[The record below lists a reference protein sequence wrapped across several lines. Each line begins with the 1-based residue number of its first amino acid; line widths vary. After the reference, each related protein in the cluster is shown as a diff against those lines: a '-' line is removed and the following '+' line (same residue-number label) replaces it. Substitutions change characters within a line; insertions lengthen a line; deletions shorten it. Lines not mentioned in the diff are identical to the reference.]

1 MSAIRT
7 TAAIVAALAL
17 LALALFTYQG
27 AQADREAACWAEA
40 TARNDWNAANM
51 EAQITRYGS
60 GKSDLDQSRYETLI
74 WQFAEKSETLFAKCE
89 ALR

>member
-27 AQADREAACWAEA
+27 AQADREAACWAEVN
-40 TARNDWNAANM
+40 ARAGA
-51 EAQITRYGS
+51 
-60 GKSDLDQSRYETLI
+60 DLRVI
-74 WQFAEKSETLFAKCE
+74 AKCV

>member
-17 LALALFTYQG
+17 LAIALFTYQG
-27 AQADREAACWAEA
+27 AQADREAACWAEVN
-40 TARNDWNAANM
+40 ARP
-51 EAQITRYGS
+51 GS
-60 GKSDLDQSRYETLI
+60 P
-74 WQFAEKSETLFAKCE
+74 SERVAKCE